1 MRQRLFVALRSI
13 PIGWVTLVLLV
24 FLLER
29 PLLIWTVPV
38 IGAQWIATARLG
50 LDCAVLAATGWVVGR
65 LGRPSSML
73 GVLVFAAT
81 LTVCD
86 VSFLVEINVP
96 WLVRLAVHSLSGD
109 SSYLGSLV
117 STAVSQALLFGSLV
131 GGGLLSRAPTKPVSI
146 IDNTR
151 HIDNTQQP
159 TP

>member
-81 LTVCD
+81 LTVWD

-151 HIDNTQQP
+151 QP

>member
-29 PLLIWTVPV
+29 PLLIWTAPV
-38 IGAQWIATARLG
+38 IGAQWIATATLG

-65 LGRPSSML
+65 IGRPSSML

-81 LTVCD
+81 LTVWD

-96 WLVRLAVHSLSGD
+96 WLLRLVGHSLGGD

-117 STAVSQALLFGSLV
+117 STALGQTLLFGSLM

-146 IDNTR
+146 IGSVR
-151 HIDNTQQP
+151 VF
-159 TP
+159 